1 MDLGVN
7 MSEFNLENLDN
18 ILKETVKSIS
28 QGKSQM
34 RDIAENARK
43 ECVYIEKEYQNVK
56 EELEKVFQNIKDY
69 EINLKKCKQN
79 LMKINKNYNE
89 YSQEEMRN
97 IYLETDKYRVDLALE
112 NQREQM
118 LINMR
123 NDLEKRLK
131 NAKLT
136 LEKAENLVNH
146 VGVAMDFLSGNLDN
160 LSTHLEGMNNKNRLA
175 IKVLES
181 QEQDR
186 KKIAREIH
194 DGIAQTMSNV
204 VLKAELC
211 NKLCDIDNQRTKDEL
226 NNLKLLTR
234 GALEEVRG
242 IIYDLRPMSL
252 DDLGIVSTLDRYIK
266 KFSEENNFVIE
277 YNVKGHV
284 VELDNVIRIALFR
297 VTQEALNNVVKHSQ
311 AKLVQINLNFSKEY
325 VELFIKDDGK
335 GFDMNNVKVTEN
347 SGYGICGMEERISLL
362 NGKFIIKSQIGKGTM
377 CMVRVKIS

>member
-1 MDLGVN
+1 
-7 MSEFNLENLDN
+7 MSELNLDNLDN
-18 ILKETVKSIS
+18 ILKQTVKSIS

-34 RDIAENARK
+34 CDIAENSRK
-43 ECVYIEKEYQNVK
+43 ECLYIEREYQNVK
-56 EELEKVFQNIKDY
+56 EELEKVFKNVREY
-69 EINLKKCKQN
+69 EINLKKSKQN
-79 LMKINKNYNE
+79 LVKINKDYDI

-97 IYLETDKYRVDLALE
+97 IYLEADRYRVDLALE

-131 NAKLT
+131 NAKET
-136 LEKAENLVNH
+136 LIKAESLVNH

-160 LSTHLEGMNNKNRLA
+160 LSTHIEGINNKNKLA

-186 KKIAREIH
+186 KKVAREIH

-211 NKLCDIDNQRTKDEL
+211 NKLCDIDNQRAKVEL
-226 NNLKLLTR
+226 NNLKGLTR
-234 GALEEVRG
+234 NALEEVRG

-266 KFSEENNFVIE
+266 KFSDESKLKIDFS
-277 YNVKGHV
+277 VKGAV
-284 VELDNVIRIALFR
+284 VELENVIRIALFR
-297 VTQEALNNVVKHSQ
+297 VAQEALNNVVKHSQ
-311 AKLVQINLNFSKEY
+311 ASSVQISLNFAEEY
-325 VELFIKDDGK
+325 VELFIKDNGN
-335 GFDMNNVKVTEN
+335 GFDVNSVKITEN
-347 SGYGICGMEERISLL
+347 SGYGICGMKERISLL
-362 NGKFIIKSQIGKGTM
+362 NGDFIIKSQIDRGTV
-377 CMVRVKIS
+377 CMVRVKFD